1 MRLNQ
6 LTKVLVLRSKTPHT
20 LIGGISGFGKGVFGE
35 DYCTK
40 HIGEYKV
47 FDINSHSRGEGMF
60 YGFKQDDPKML
71 ETLDYLS
78 NGILKPRAYKNEII
92 MFLGNNLKK
101 IRRLPRNV
109 KICVF
114 NEEWLTN
121 EDLKN
126 FLAFNETQIS
136 LLDTIFEVNEDKHM
150 TLTELYTYLM
160 RVTLPNSR
168 ERNMLK
174 GFGGA
179 HYMTINT
186 IKRRARSLLRSG
198 LFWNDEKDMK
208 GYFHYLDLNE
218 SVRNFDAITTY
229 SRYLIDNPYTS
240 YVCMDVLIKKF
251 IEYIELRESEAPML
265 FYIREL
271 NDFYIMKDPPQY
283 VVEIQENI
291 DKILRKGR
299 FLGKS
304 KIMLVTDTQLFNDIP
319 TSLFNGFN
327 KYITFRLPLNDSK
340 KLLNKATIPPQ
351 FLIALSQLEVGYY
364 LSVISG
370 SFQYPCR
377 ALPTLHKKAE
387 PDFDVF
393 EHLTNMYG
401 AKDYT
406 YSNFLQGA

>member
-1 MRLNQ
+1 MRLNK
-6 LTKVLVLRSKTPHT
+6 LTNVLLLRSKTPHT

-35 DYCTK
+35 DYSAK

-47 FDINSHSRGEGMF
+47 FDLNSHSRGEGMF
-60 YGFKQDDPKML
+60 YGFRQDNPEMLKQL
-71 ETLDYLS
+71 AYLS
-78 NGILKPRAYKNEII
+78 NGILKPRRYDNEIF

-101 IRRLPRNV
+101 LKQLPNNL
-109 KICVF
+109 KIVVF
-114 NEEWLTN
+114 NEEWITN

-126 FLAFNETQIS
+126 FLAFNETQIG
-136 LLDTIFEVNEDKHM
+136 LLDTIFEMNDDAHI
-150 TLTELYTYLM
+150 TLTELYEFLM
-160 RVTLPNSR
+160 KVTISKSKER
-168 ERNMLK
+168 EKLK
-174 GFGGA
+174 EYGGS
-179 HYMTINT
+179 HYMTMNT

-198 LFWNDEKDMK
+198 LFYNDEDDM
-208 GYFHYLDLNE
+208 GDYFNYLDLEE
-218 SVRNFDAITTY
+218 SVKNFNAITTY

-240 YVCMDVLIKKF
+240 YVCMNVLIKKF
-251 IEYIELRESEAPML
+251 IEFIELRESDVPLL

-283 VVEIQENI
+283 VVEIQDNI

-299 FLGKS
+299 FLGKR

-319 TSLFNGFN
+319 TYLFNGFN
-327 KYITFRLPLNDSK
+327 KYVAFRLPVNDSK

-351 FLIALSQLEVGYY
+351 YLIALSQLEVGYY

-370 SFQYPCR
+370 AFQYPCR

-393 EHLTNMYG
+393 EHLTDIYG
-401 AKDYT
+401 AKDYSS
-406 YSNFLQGA
+406 SNFLKD